1 MANLREQCIQSA
13 LQNIQDS
20 VSLRIASRR
29 WNIPRATLSDHVHG
43 AGTRRESQIPG
54 QRLSPL

>member
-1 MANLREQCIQSA
+1 MVNLREQCIQSA
-13 LQNIQDS
+13 LQNIQDG

-29 WNIPRATLSDHVHG
+29 WNIPRATLSDYMHG
-43 AGTRRESQIPG
+43 AETRRKSQILG